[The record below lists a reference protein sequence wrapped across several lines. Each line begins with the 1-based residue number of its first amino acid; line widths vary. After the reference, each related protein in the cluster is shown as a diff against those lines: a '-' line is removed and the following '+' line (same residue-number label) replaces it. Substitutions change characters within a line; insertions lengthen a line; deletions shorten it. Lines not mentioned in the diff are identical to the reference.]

1 MLRKTLGRLVKYGR
15 LTVIRPDGT
24 ELQFGG
30 AAAEPWPV
38 AAVRLT
44 GALTSWKPALHPDL
58 YFGEMYME
66 GALIS
71 RRANAGPA
79 IAA

>member
-30 AAAEPWPV
+30 CKPQSLG
-38 AAVRLT
+38 RLR
-44 GALTSWKPALHPDL
+44 P
-58 YFGEMYME
+58 YV
-66 GALIS
+66 S
-71 RRANAGPA
+71 RAR
-79 IAA
+79 

>member
-30 AAAEPWPV
+30 V
-38 AAVRLT
+38 QAAVAT
-44 GALTSWKPALHPDL
+44 AQDQ
-58 YFGEMYME
+58 
-66 GALIS
+66 
-71 RRANAGPA
+71 RRDYRNC
-79 IAA
+79 

>member
-30 AAAEPWPV
+30 VQASSLGRMWPYV
-38 AAVRLT
+38 
-44 GALTSWKPALHPDL
+44 
-58 YFGEMYME
+58 
-66 GALIS
+66 S
-71 RRANAGPA
+71 RAR
-79 IAA
+79 